1 MKSVLHEQDKQIIEE
16 QVRKELLMFK
26 KKWIVGLTVMVM
38 CVFGFTACGNSE
50 SGEEPVDTSDAV
62 KVTCD
67 NGIML
72 GQTIDGVTSFKGV
85 PYAKPPVGDLRWK
98 APEAPDPSDEEIV
111 CYDFGYTALQYEWPT
126 EPASSFPKNED
137 CLTLNIWESEGTSDA
152 DEAKP
157 VMVFF
162 HGGAYGWG
170 GTTDPMYDGQNFIAA
185 NDDVILITCNYRLGL
200 MSWADFSKIEGGEDY
215 TDINLGIRDHIAAL
229 EWIQKNIEAFG
240 GDPNNVTIFGE
251 SAGGWSTTALTIS
264 PKAKGLFKR
273 AIAESGGLPVGTRED
288 AQEFANYIMEASG
301 AKNMDDLLAISGDE
315 WMELDATEWIADE
328 CCGVVVDGDIIP
340 EDIDGAI
347 ADAAASGIQMIVG
360 TNNDE
365 WNYFQEDSEGET
377 DEDKFASWVDGMD
390 AMYEDAYDGCDDAG
404 KAALEELIS
413 YEESIVPEEYV
424 GDDEVKAALAKSG
437 FVTETWRYEI
447 LHFADKYADAGGDI
461 YTYLWKVPSTR
472 DNMYKSAVHAIELAY
487 VFNNLEDDIYAGEV
501 DADTA
506 AKSQEAWTNF
516 ATSGDP
522 SIEGAEWKSY
532 NTNDRMT
539 MVIEKDKWECVSD
552 PSKTARELLTK
563 AYGDEPYPVW

>member
-1 MKSVLHEQDKQIIEE
+1 
-16 QVRKELLMFK
+16 MFK
-26 KKWIVGLTVMVM
+26 KTWIVALTVMVM
-38 CVFGFTACGNSE
+38 CMFGFTACGD
-50 SGEEPVDTSDAV
+50 SGQEEEPVDTSNAV

-67 NGIML
+67 NGVML
-72 GQTIDGVTSFKGV
+72 GQTVDGVTSFKGV

-137 CLTLNIWESEGTSDA
+137 CLTLNIWESEGTSEA
-152 DEAKP
+152 GEAKP

-170 GTTDPMYDGQNFIAA
+170 GTTDPMYDGQNFVAA
-185 NDDVILITCNYRLGL
+185 NDDMILITCNYRLGL

-215 TDINLGIRDHIAAL
+215 TDINLGLRDHIAAL

-240 GDPNNVTIFGE
+240 GDPDNVTIFGE

-264 PKAKGLFKR
+264 PKARGLFKR

-328 CCGVVVDGDIIP
+328 CCGAVIDGDIIP

-377 DEDKFASWVDGMD
+377 DEEKFASWVEGMD
-390 AMYEDAYDGCDDAG
+390 AMYEEAYDGCDDAG
-404 KAALEELIS
+404 KAALEELVK
-413 YEESIVPEEYV
+413 YEESIVPEEYA
-424 GDDEVKAALAKSG
+424 GDKDVKAALAKSG

-447 LHFADKYADAGGDI
+447 LHFADQYADAGGDI
-461 YTYLWKVPSTR
+461 YAYLWKVPSTR

-506 AKSQEAWTNF
+506 AKAQEAWTNF